1 MQKRLALILCSLA
14 ASAALWAQT
23 TGTAA
28 ISGAVTDTSGSA
40 VAAAKVTVTNTGT
53 GVAISTQTTGE
64 GTYYVPTLNP
74 GTYKVQIEFQGFK
87 TYVRDGIVLRTAEQ
101 PRIDVQLEVGALSES
116 VSVSGAAPLLE
127 TETSASGAV
136 MEGTTIIKMPV
147 LQKAFNRIVLYTPGM
162 QVVNGQHAIGQRQR
176 AFGMTIDG
184 VSGKEPVLGNPNDV
198 FRIQSAS
205 LDMIQ
210 EFKVWTTGQPA
221 EFGHSSG
228 GLLSG
233 VFRSG
238 TNQFHGSMED
248 RYLNGRLVHRQYFE
262 QLKRC
267 QGLVTCNPFSY
278 HELSATAGGPIY
290 IPKIYNGKEKTFFF
304 FGFQRHHEK
313 VTETFIGAVPTADM
327 YNGNLDFG
335 RSPDGLR
342 ATQAVY
348 DPDTTRPSTGAQPWV
363 RDPFPGNRIPANRI
377 DPVIRNLLGRN
388 PWKAPND
395 PGVWTPTGPTSNL
408 IIPTLGRYYFNRW
421 DTKIDHNFSTNH
433 RAFGRY
439 SLYTNDSL
447 GRISNE
453 PNWRLIDRIV
463 IEPIRHHSV
472 VLNDTYTFSPTLI
485 NEVRLGVNRRIQ
497 RRTPNGLNEGWAKQ
511 LGMPNVS
518 DETFPAIVRPGGGT
532 YYSLGPGGRFH
543 QAASDFLAQN
553 NLTKILGKHTL
564 KFGYEIMKTSY
575 NSRVEDLP
583 SGRYFMGGSELP
595 FVPNTGNDFGS
606 FLLGTVGRAEFTNAV
621 ATWLPEWWSHA
632 WYAQTDYKPR
642 RNMTLNLGIRW
653 SYESPFQT
661 KYGQNS
667 QFDPSVRDPISGRMG
682 AIVHRAGALAK
693 RDMNN
698 FQPRIGMAYNF
709 RPNMVFRGNF
719 SMVTADLFVNT
730 LNVGFEEYFATAN
743 IQAPVGDPRHAFRL
757 SQGPPAFQFN
767 IGQDGSVPFVG
778 TNFSGRPA
786 TYWDPNMRSPY
797 TMNWSGG
804 VQWQFAKS
812 WLAEV
817 QYQGS
822 SGVGLL
828 NNWDMNVVPLDVSRD
843 FATLD
848 NIRRNVQNFKP
859 YPQFGSV
866 QHYSNYGHNSYHGA
880 TFRVEKRYSNGMT
893 INSFYTF
900 SKSINDVD
908 EDGGAGGVTFYNRR
922 LEKGRAAYDVRNRSV
937 TTFTY
942 ELPFGKGKK
951 FLNSGGIKNAIL
963 GGWEFVWI
971 QTLQTGTPFTVGF
984 AGTQNVFLP
993 MANRPNQV
1001 LPNDQ
1006 AKSKRV
1012 DIGPHRFPFAA
1023 QNRYL
1028 NFDAFQYPAS
1038 FTPGTLGRNTL
1049 EAPGIIWAQSSLSK
1063 SWLVWERVRFNL
1075 RFDANNITKYHSF
1088 NPPNS
1093 TFNTLDRSAFGTFS
1107 GTRGSFSDVG
1117 TGRWHGIMV
1126 FRLDW

>member
-1 MQKRLALILCSLA
+1 MQKRFALLLCSLA
-14 ASAALWAQT
+14 ALDVAWAQT
-23 TGTAA
+23 TGTATIA
-28 ISGAVTDTSGSA
+28 GAVTDSSGSA
-40 VAAAKVTVTNTGT
+40 VVGARVTVTNTGT
-53 GVAISTQTTGE
+53 GVAISTSTTGE

-74 GTYKVQIEFQGFK
+74 GTYRVQIEFQGFK
-87 TYVRDGIVLRTAEQ
+87 QYVREGIVLRTAEQ
-101 PRIDVQLEVGALSES
+101 PRIDVQLEVGAVSES
-116 VSVSGAAPLLE
+116 VNVSGSAQLLE
-127 TETSASGAV
+127 TETSGSGAV
-136 MEGTTIIKMPV
+136 LEGTTIIKMPV

-221 EFGHSSG
+221 EFGHSAG

-238 TNQFHGSMED
+238 TNQFHGSLED

-262 QLKRC
+262 QLRRC
-267 QGLVTCNPFSY
+267 QGLVTCNPFTY
-278 HELSATAGGPIY
+278 HEMSATAGGPIY
-290 IPKIYNGKEKTFFF
+290 IPKIYNGREKTFFF

-313 VTETFIGAVPTADM
+313 VTETFRGAVPTADM
-327 YNGNLDFG
+327 YAGNFDFG
-335 RSPDGLR
+335 PGPGGRTSQPIF
-342 ATQAVY
+342 
-348 DPDTTRPSTGAQPWV
+348 DPDTARLNGTTWV
-363 RDPFPGNRIPANRI
+363 RDAFPGNRVPTSRI
-377 DPVIRNLLGRN
+377 DPVIRNLLNRN
-388 PWKAPND
+388 PWKAPSD
-395 PGVWTPTGPTSNL
+395 PGVWTPTGPGENL

-421 DTKIDHNFSTNH
+421 DTKVDHNVSAKH
-433 RAFGRY
+433 RLFGRY

-453 PNWRLIDRIV
+453 PSWRLIDRVV

-472 VLNDTYTFSPTLI
+472 VLNDTYTFNPTLI

-497 RRTPNGLNEGWAKQ
+497 RRTPNGLNEGWGKQ

-518 DETFPAIVRPGGGT
+518 DETFPMIVRPGGGT

-553 NLTKILGKHTL
+553 NLTKIVGKHTL

-583 SGRYFMGGSELP
+583 SGRYFMGGTESP
-595 FVPNTGNDFGS
+595 FTPNTGNDFAS

-642 RNMTLNLGIRW
+642 RNLTLNLGIRW
-653 SYESPFQT
+653 SYESPFRT

-667 QFDPSVRDPISGRMG
+667 QFDPNVRDPISGRMG
-682 AIVHRAGALAK
+682 AIVHQAGALAK
-693 RDMNN
+693 KDLNN
-698 FQPRIGMAYNF
+698 FQPRIGLAYNF
-709 RPNMVFRGNF
+709 HPRMVFRGNF

-743 IQAPVGDPRHAFRL
+743 LQAPVGDPRHAFRL
-757 SQGPPAFQFN
+757 SQGPPSFRFN
-767 IGQDGSVPFVG
+767 VGQDGSVPFVG
-778 TNFSGRPA
+778 TNFGGRGA
-786 TYWDPNMRSPY
+786 TWWDPNIRSPY

-804 VQWQFAKS
+804 VQWEFRKG
-812 WLAEV
+812 WLTEL

-843 FATLD
+843 FNTLD
-848 NIRRNVQNFKP
+848 NIRRNYQNFRP
-859 YPQFGSV
+859 YPQFAGI
-866 QHYSNYGHNSYHGA
+866 QHYSNYGHNNYHGS
-880 TFRVEKRYSNGMT
+880 TLRVEKRYSGGMT

-908 EDGGAGGVTFYNRR
+908 EDGGAGGVTYYNRR
-922 LEKGRAAYDVRNRSV
+922 LEKARAAYDVRHRWVS
-937 TTFTY
+937 TFTY
-942 ELPFGKGKK
+942 ELPVGKGKK
-951 FLNSGGIKNAIL
+951 FLNNGRIANAVL

-971 QTLQTGTPFTVGF
+971 QTFQTGTPFSVGF
-984 AGTQNVFLP
+984 AGTSNVYLP
-993 MANRPNQV
+993 MANRANQV

-1006 AKSKRV
+1006 AKLRHV
-1012 DIGPHRFPFAA
+1012 NIGSNRFPFAA
-1023 QNRYL
+1023 QTRYL

-1049 EAPGIIWAQSSLSK
+1049 EAPGIVWAQSSLSK

-1075 RFDANNITKYHSF
+1075 RFDVNNITKYHSF
-1088 NPPNS
+1088 SPPNA
-1093 TFNTLDRSAFGTFS
+1093 TFNTLDRSAFGTFT
-1107 GTRGSFSDVG
+1107 GTRGSFSDIG